1 MIVDAVGAKVRQL
14 RERWE
19 REGYEVVER
28 PGPEEFPFETGYFG
42 RYRPAM
48 LARRGAENHVFE
60 VRDGRRLPAERL
72 IQRSDEIRKHPD
84 WHFYLVSAEDVIPHD
99 APGMQGDPPSW
110 PSLKRRAAD
119 ASRLA
124 AEAAP
129 PMALLWLWSTLE
141 GILRRIAVDNQLPV
155 DLLPAASLIPI
166 LHDQGLV
173 PRKAYEP
180 LKTALEV
187 HRRVLHG
194 YDAPEPEIAEAVA
207 IVACVLRELLPRPA
221 ERAA

>member
-1 MIVDAVGAKVRQL
+1 MIMDAVSAKVQQL

-28 PGPEEFPFETGYFG
+28 PDPEDFPFDTGYFG

-60 VRDGRRLPAERL
+60 VRDGRRLPADRL
-72 IQRSDEIRKHPD
+72 IQRSDEIRKHPG
-84 WHFYLVSAEDVIPHD
+84 WHFYLISTEDVVPHD

-110 PSLKRRAAD
+110 ASLARSVDAAM
-119 ASRLA
+119 RLA
-124 AEAAP
+124 DEVSP
-129 PMALLWLWSTLE
+129 SIALLGLWSTLE
-141 GILRRIAVDNQLPV
+141 GLLRRIAVDNAIPV

-173 PRKAYEP
+173 PREAYEP
-180 LKTALEV
+180 LKMALEV

-194 YDAPEPEIAEAVA
+194 YEATATELTEAVK
-207 IVACVLRELLPRPA
+207 IVAAVLCELLPKPA